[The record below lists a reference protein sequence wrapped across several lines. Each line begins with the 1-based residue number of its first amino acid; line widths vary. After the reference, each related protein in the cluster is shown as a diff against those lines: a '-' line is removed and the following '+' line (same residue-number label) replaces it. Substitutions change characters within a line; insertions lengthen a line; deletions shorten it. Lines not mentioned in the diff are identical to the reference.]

1 MSQLDN
7 ADSNTSTISEELS
20 CELPTEE
27 EYKILNEKGG
37 VLDHYAEALNAVNY
51 IDLKEHGWRLDWTV
65 KEKNG
70 DAVVAP
76 CIKDANDNIVEHK
89 MLKRQYPG
97 ASHTMTVILPFL
109 TCQKWALTPT
119 QIAESGAR
127 LDGMPPES
135 AVLKESARQEFALR
149 GAASA
154 DGDGTIA
161 LMDKVHA
168 DWYDLY
174 TRRVAKVLI
183 ESKHPDFSQFK
194 GSIEAL
200 AEKIVDQQWSGIY
213 PYIKP
218 PKTITDD
225 DGNQREIKEITCR
238 TNAFQNRKQSPSNMD
253 PKQSAPHEFAAYSE
267 RDRELVTTVLENA
280 KGNRMFTPIQITMDN
295 GKPGSSASLNN
306 HFIAALVMGIGNL
319 NFKQSK
325 GGGVFVRKG
334 MNLIVYR
341 NGPNRTSDAPKFN
354 ATSFVADML
363 AKKKRSRE
371 AQEPIKEQERPE
383 KQQKTSR
390 LQDAKKR
397 LEARKRAL
405 RKERVQED
413 SE

>member
-1 MSQLDN
+1 MSQPDA
-7 ADSNTSTISEELS
+7 ADSNMSTISEELS

-27 EYKILNEKGG
+27 EYKILNGKGG
-37 VLDHYAEALNAVNY
+37 VLDQYAEAMNAINY
-51 IDLKEHGWRLDWTV
+51 VELANHGWRLGWTV

-97 ASHTMTVILPFL
+97 QSNTMTIIWPFF
-109 TCQKWALTPT
+109 TAGWAVLTPSKM
-119 QIAESGAR
+119 AESSAR

-135 AVLKESARQEFALR
+135 ATLKETARQEISMR

-154 DGDGTIA
+154 DGDGTLA
-161 LMDKVHA
+161 LMDKVYGE
-168 DWYDLY
+168 WYHFY
-174 TRRVAKVLI
+174 TYEVAKTLI

-218 PKTITDD
+218 PKIITDD
-225 DGNQREIKEITCR
+225 DGNQREIKEMTCR
-238 TNAFQNRKQSPSNMD
+238 TNMFQNRKQSPSNMD
-253 PKQSAPHEFAAYSE
+253 PKLAAPHEFAAYSE

-280 KGNRMFTPIQITMDN
+280 KGNRMFTPMQITMDN
-295 GKPGSSASLNN
+295 GKPGSSATLNN

-334 MNLIVYR
+334 INLIVYR
-341 NGPNRTSDAPKFN
+341 NGPSKTSDAPKLN
-354 ATSFVADML
+354 AASFVADML
-363 AKKKRSRE
+363 AKNKRSRE
-371 AQEPIKEQERPE
+371 EEPIKESGRPE
-383 KQQKTSR
+383 KQSKTSR
-390 LQDAKKR
+390 FQDAKKR

-405 RKERVQED
+405 KKERAQDD